1 MCSRY
6 VCKNE
11 MNFVH
16 FGPFSFLFCNCKS
29 SNQIISVCR
38 VILMHLLKV
47 IKVSY
52 IWFPVSTYS
61 YNFSIEKPKLEA
73 ILSTFEN
80 VKMEELSDDSW
91 NYFREDPLLHA
102 FHNTYHTV
110 LSHLHYI
117 GFSRTSEIFQYMH
130 QQLLRRS
137 IIIILSITHHFIEI
151 KR

>member
-1 MCSRY
+1 M
-6 VCKNE
+6 
-11 MNFVH
+11 
-16 FGPFSFLFCNCKS
+16 
-29 SNQIISVCR
+29 
-38 VILMHLLKV
+38 ILMHLLKV

-73 ILSTFEN
+73 ILSTFES

-137 IIIILSITHHFIEI
+137 IIIILSITHHFIDI
-151 KR
+151 YQSKGTLTPWDSHQSKLKLFQSCS